1 MANVKDIDKGLKKF
15 IRELQEAKTLEVVI
29 GVHKGDTN
37 GEGVSIAEYAAANE
51 YGTKRIPSRPF
62 MATAFDE
69 NSDKI
74 SRSIARHY
82 GAVKRGASTVYD
94 ALGRIGQSHMK
105 DIKKTISHRDFL
117 PALSP
122 KTIKAKRG
130 STKTLIDTGALI
142 NSINYKVRKG

>member
-1 MANVKDIDKGLKKF
+1 MSNVKDIDRGLKKF
-15 IRELQEAKTLEVVI
+15 IRQLQYAKEVEVVI
-29 GVHKGDTN
+29 GVHE
-37 GEGVSIAEYAAANE
+37 GEENDEGISIAEYAAANE
-51 YGTKRIPSRPF
+51 FGTGSIPMRPF

-122 KTIKAKRG
+122 MTVKAKRG

-142 NSINYKVRKG
+142 NSINYKIRKG